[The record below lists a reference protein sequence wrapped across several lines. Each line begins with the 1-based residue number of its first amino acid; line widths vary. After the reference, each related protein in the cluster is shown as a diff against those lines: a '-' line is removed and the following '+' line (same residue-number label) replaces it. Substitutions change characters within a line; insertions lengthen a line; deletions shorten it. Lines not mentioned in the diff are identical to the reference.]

1 MGRPQ
6 TRWGDDHRKVAS
18 KNWMRM
24 AGDHVQFESPMPS
37 SGLRLADDDDDD
49 EQASP
54 ILVEAINLQLFR
66 LAAV

>member
-18 KNWMRM
+18 KNWMGM

-54 ILVEAINLQLFR
+54 ILV
-66 LAAV
+66 